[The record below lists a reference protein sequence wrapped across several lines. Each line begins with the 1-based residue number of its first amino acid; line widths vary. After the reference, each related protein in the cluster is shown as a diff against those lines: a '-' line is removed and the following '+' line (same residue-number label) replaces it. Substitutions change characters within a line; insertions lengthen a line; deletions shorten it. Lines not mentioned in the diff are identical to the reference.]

1 LLNRGPGAWLAPDHV
16 EKIGAAWP
24 VLLAWEL
31 LGLRCAHSIS
41 ARLGVP
47 LRTVQRD
54 LARLRAAGYLEP
66 ACGNRAKSGAP
77 YLAPAPLLTPLFP
90 PDPLSPRGKNQD
102 PPPPPHEWGGLEL
115 ASAAP
120 KVARERSEGTELVE
134 DLAAGM
140 FEDGESVNAV
150 MESTGLR
157 RRRAVE
163 LALLVERKRRE
174 RAS

>member
-1 LLNRGPGAWLAPDHV
+1 
-16 EKIGAAWP
+16 
-24 VLLAWEL
+24 
-31 LGLRCAHSIS
+31 
-41 ARLGVP
+41 
-47 LRTVQRD
+47 
-54 LARLRAAGYLEP
+54 
-66 ACGNRAKSGAP
+66 
-77 YLAPAPLLTPLFP
+77 
-90 PDPLSPRGKNQD
+90 
-102 PPPPPHEWGGLEL
+102 
-115 ASAAP
+115 
-120 KVARERSEGTELVE
+120 VARERSEGTELVE